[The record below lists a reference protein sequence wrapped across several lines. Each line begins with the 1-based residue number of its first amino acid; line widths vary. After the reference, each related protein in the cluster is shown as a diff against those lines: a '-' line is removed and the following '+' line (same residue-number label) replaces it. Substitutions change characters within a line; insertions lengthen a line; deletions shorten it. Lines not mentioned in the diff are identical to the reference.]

1 MTFVKQGTE
10 DPVGK
15 NLDNSPE
22 AQPLAHIKDS
32 TKEAIITVVL
42 LYRDPPRNYPS
53 FPGPWLGEDA
63 VGAQSP
69 YTPFFSQP
77 SQE

>member
-1 MTFVKQGTE
+1 MKQGTE

-22 AQPLAHIKDS
+22 AQTLAHIKDS

-42 LYRDPPRNYPS
+42 LCRDPPRPTNLPLI
-53 FPGPWLGEDA
+53 P
-63 VGAQSP
+63 
-69 YTPFFSQP
+69 QP
-77 SQE
+77 LTW